1 MAEVVSVH
9 EEQLTYK
16 LFFMDGDCRDDFPE
30 KNIRKVPSRE
40 MKDPMIGKKFFDD
53 GSTDDNS
60 PRSSRLKPGEFRVL
74 CSQGSGYWCE
84 RLNDLD
90 GKRDIQSF
98 QKKYVKRLISK

>member
-1 MAEVVSVH
+1 MILSIIIPVFNEEKTIIQILKKITKNSTDKVKYEIIVV
-9 EEQLTYK
+9 
-16 LFFMDGDCRDDFPE
+16 
-30 KNIRKVPSRE
+30 
-40 MKDPMIGKKFFDD
+40 DD